1 LQQGENI
8 NLIRYFKSYFR
19 VSDLRID
26 GDSMALLENIANATG
41 HLVEMHNYAMDTCK
55 ESTGSLGLLMLA
67 EAIAFSHKK
76 LTERAFSA
84 IEDAKIRSRKSDAN
98 DDNIWPF
105 FSNSLQ
111 MLERF
116 GPWIKE
122 LDRLEEVFHEELK
135 AIERFSS
142 ASMMNKVN
150 KYSKITFLRIIRI
163 TKIHGISIFFD
174 FALQKTLA
182 SCKDLLIRAFPNRP
196 LFLLTRTQALRGLL
210 NLQPMLLLILRL
222 CQSDVLSN
230 LWQTWIY
237 GTRQRHHFLVFH
249 SFLFCN

>member
-1 LQQGENI
+1 MF
-8 NLIRYFKSYFR
+8 RYFKNYFR

-84 IEDAKIRSRKSDAN
+84 IEDAKIRSRKSDVN
-98 DDNIWPF
+98 DDDIWPF

-122 LDRLEEVFHEELK
+122 LDRLEDVFHEELK
-135 AIERFSS
+135 AIEQFSS

-150 KYSKITFLRIIRI
+150 KYCGITFLRMIRT

-174 FALQKTLA
+174 FALRKTSA
-182 SCKDLLIRAFPNRP
+182 SCKDLLIRVFPNRP
-196 LFLLTRTQALRGLL
+196 LFFLTRTRALLGLR
-210 NLQPMLLLILRL
+210 NLQPMLLLILHL
-222 CQSDVLSN
+222 CQSDVPSN
-230 LWQTWIY
+230 LSPTWIC
-237 GTRQRHHFLVFH
+237 GTRPRHRFQVFH
-249 SFLFCN
+249 PF